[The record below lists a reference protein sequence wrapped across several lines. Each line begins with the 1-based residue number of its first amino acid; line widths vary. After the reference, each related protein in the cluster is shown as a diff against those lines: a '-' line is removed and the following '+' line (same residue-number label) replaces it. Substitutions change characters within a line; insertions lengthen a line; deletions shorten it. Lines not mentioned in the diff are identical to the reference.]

1 MPLTIIIRQG
11 RPALTATFKGGG
23 ELHPGPK
30 STTHLKTLGETNIIL
45 KERHPGNNNGYHL
58 SLPGMIH

>member
-23 ELHPGPK
+23 GVTPGAEIN
-30 STTHLKTLGETNIIL
+30 LKTLGETNIIL
-45 KERHPGNNNGYHL
+45 KERHPCNNNGCHV